1 MKETLFELSKKTLT
15 FPNFQREIVDTTA
28 LRDVRWIYSETFIY
42 SSFTPSNLLFLHI
55 KNGNTDRNKK
65 IIIRGE
71 IMNKQHLIALDLD
84 GTLLTDNKIISPR
97 TKNTIAKAKEQG
109 HIVVISTGRP
119 FRASYDYYKELSLNT
134 PIVNFNGAYVHHP
147 LDSSWGTHHSPLEL
161 STAQEIVR
169 ACFDFGVKNV
179 YAEVIDDVYVREI
192 DEDKK
197 HIFEFGSPKIFTGD
211 LLNILNDHPT
221 CLLID
226 AHDEH
231 SAAIRQHLTDMH
243 AEVIDHRKWG
253 APWPIIEIVKSGLN
267 KAVGLQKISSHYNIP
282 KERIIAFG
290 DEDNDFEMIEFAGHG
305 IAMGNAIPELKSLAN
320 HTTLTNEEDG
330 IALYLEEVLGL

>member
-1 MKETLFELSKKTLT
+1 MK
-15 FPNFQREIVDTTA
+15 
-28 LRDVRWIYSETFIY
+28 
-42 SSFTPSNLLFLHI
+42 
-55 KNGNTDRNKK
+55 
-65 IIIRGE
+65 
-71 IMNKQHLIALDLD
+71 KQHLIALDLD
-84 GTLLTDNKIISPR
+84 GTLLTDNKTISKR
-97 TKNTIAKAKEQG
+97 TKKTIEKAKQQG

-119 FRASYDYYKELSLNT
+119 FRASHTYYKELSLNT

-147 LDSSWGTHHSPLEL
+147 LDASWGTHHSPLEL
-161 STAQEIVR
+161 STAQDIVR
-169 ACFDFGVKNV
+169 ACFDFGVKNI
-179 YAEVIDDVYVREI
+179 YAEVIDDVYARHL
-192 DEDKK
+192 DKDKK

-211 LLNILNDHPT
+211 LLNTLQDHPT

-226 AHDEH
+226 AADEQ
-231 SAAIRQHLTDMH
+231 STTIRQHLTDMH

-267 KAVGLQKISSHYNIP
+267 KAIGLQKISNYYDIP

-305 IAMGNAIPELKSLAN
+305 IAMGNAIPALKSLAN

-330 IALYLEEVLGL
+330 IALYLEEVLNL

>member
-1 MKETLFELSKKTLT
+1 MKETLFELSKKILT

-42 SSFTPSNLLFLHI
+42 SSFTQSNLLFLHI
-55 KNGNTDRNKK
+55 KNGNTDKIKK
-65 IIIRGE
+65 FIIRGE

-192 DEDKK
+192 DEDKN
-197 HIFEFGSPKIFTGD
+197 IF
-211 LLNILNDHPT
+211 
-221 CLLID
+221 
-226 AHDEH
+226 
-231 SAAIRQHLTDMH
+231 
-243 AEVIDHRKWG
+243 
-253 APWPIIEIVKSGLN
+253 
-267 KAVGLQKISSHYNIP
+267 
-282 KERIIAFG
+282 
-290 DEDNDFEMIEFAGHG
+290 
-305 IAMGNAIPELKSLAN
+305 
-320 HTTLTNEEDG
+320 
-330 IALYLEEVLGL
+330 